1 MEEKELIPN
10 YKYHLESSDD
20 LVTSYEQTR
29 AGFIALAL
37 EKNVLVA
44 AMSRR
49 TIAARKPVS
58 PVCSAVSRKTPT
70 GSARSMF

>member
-49 TIAARKPVS
+49 TIAAPNPALPVW
-58 PVCSAVSRKTPT
+58 PAVSRKMPMW
-70 GSARSMF
+70 SAR